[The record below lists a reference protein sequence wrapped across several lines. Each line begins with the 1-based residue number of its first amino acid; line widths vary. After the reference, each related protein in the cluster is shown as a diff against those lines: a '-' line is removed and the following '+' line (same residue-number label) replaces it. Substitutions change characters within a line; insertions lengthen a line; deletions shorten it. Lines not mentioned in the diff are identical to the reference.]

1 VRGENVVDQL
11 VKAKDMSG
19 FLAGFIEG
27 T

>member
-1 VRGENVVDQL
+1 VRGESVVDQL
-11 VKAKDMSG
+11 VKAKDMSS